1 MAEASSRV
9 SLAEAIEWLEMPIDG
24 LGGKTLGRVA
34 GIHLDAED
42 GEPRWLLI
50 RLGPLA
56 GCTAIPVEHAAE
68 AAERLWCGYDPEWVN
83 KAPRFKPDESLTAA
97 QELELAAHWGVGEGR
112 GRAAEVAERDPDE
125 ISAVPAEIPD

>member
-1 MAEASSRV
+1 MAETRT

-24 LGGKTLGRVA
+24 LRGKTLGRIA
-34 GIHLDAED
+34 GIHLDVQD
-42 GEPRWLLI
+42 SEPRWLLI

-68 AAERLWCGYDPEWVN
+68 AAERLWCGYDGDRVN

-97 QELELAAHWGVGEGR
+97 QEIELASHWGIGEGR
-112 GRAAEVAERDPDE
+112 GRTAEVSGRDPDE
-125 ISAVPAEIPD
+125 ISAVPAEVPE

>member
-1 MAEASSRV
+1 MAETAT
-9 SLAEAIEWLEMPIDG
+9 SLAEAIEWLEMPVDG
-24 LGGKTLGRVA
+24 LGGKNLGRVG

-68 AAERLWCGYDPEWVN
+68 VSERLWAAYDRDRVS
-83 KAPRFKPDESLTAA
+83 KAPRFKAGESLTAS
-97 QELELAAHWGVGEGR
+97 QEIELAAHWGIGEDR
-112 GRAAEVAERDPDE
+112 GRAAEVAGRDPEE
-125 ISAVPAEIPD
+125 ITAVPAEVDD

>member
-1 MAEASSRV
+1 MAETRT

-42 GEPRWLLI
+42 GEPRWVLV

-56 GCTAIPVEHAAE
+56 GCTAIPVEHVAE
-68 AAERLWCGYDPEWVN
+68 VGERLWTGYERGWVHE
-83 KAPRFKPDESLTAA
+83 APRFKPDESLSTA
-97 QELELAAHWGVGEGR
+97 QELEIAAHWGIDEGR
-112 GRAAEVAERDPDE
+112 GRAAEVVGRDAEE
-125 ISAVPAEIPD
+125 ISAVPAEIPA

>member
-1 MAEASSRV
+1 MAETRT
-9 SLAEAIEWLEMPIDG
+9 SLVEAIEWLEMPIDG

-42 GEPRWLLI
+42 SEPRWLLI

-68 AAERLWCGYDPEWVN
+68 AAERLWCGYDRDWVN

-97 QELELAAHWGVGEGR
+97 QERELAAHWGIGEER
-112 GRAAEVAERDPDE
+112 GRAAEVSGRDGDE
-125 ISAVPAEIPD
+125 ITAVPAEIPD

>member
-1 MAEASSRV
+1 MADGRT

-34 GIHLDAED
+34 GIHVDAED

-68 AAERLWCGYDPEWVN
+68 AAERLWCGYDRDLIN
-83 KAPRFKPDESLTAA
+83 QAPRFKPDEALSAA
-97 QELELAAHWGVGEGR
+97 QELELAAHWGIDEKRGR
-112 GRAAEVAERDPDE
+112 GAEVAGRDPDE
-125 ISAVPAEIPD
+125 ISAVPAETPD

>member
-1 MAEASSRV
+1 MAETGTSVA
-9 SLAEAIEWLEMPIDG
+9 AAIEWLEMPIDG

-56 GCTAIPVEHAAE
+56 GCTAIPIEHAAE
-68 AAERLWCGYDPEWVN
+68 AAERLWCGYERDQVN
-83 KAPRFKPDESLTAA
+83 KAPRFKADESLTAA

-112 GRAAEVAERDPDE
+112 GRAAEVAGRDPDE
-125 ISAVPAEIPD
+125 ISAVPAPIPD